1 MITTT
6 RETTSI
12 EEVDHQSR
20 GKGVPTAAEAEVEVV
35 HQPTIRGAALEAIIV
50 ETSLRRML
58 RRSHEA

>member
-1 MITTT
+1 MITT
-6 RETTSI
+6 RVTTSI

-35 HQPTIRGAALEAIIV
+35 HQPTVRGAALEAIIV

-58 RRSHEA
+58 LRSHEA